1 MEAEKKSKS
10 QNGEDDVR
18 LQFPEEIAHLRET
31 NEKINLELREAQ
43 RSVEQLEEEQRELQ
57 QYMVDHHGEGDA
69 KEMFQ
74 TERIMRDIDTAGS
87 SAVATLE
94 RLKKVKN
101 SPYFA
106 RIDFRPEDG
115 QPVVYYIGLY
125 AFRHERKLLI
135 IDWRSP
141 VGSMFYDYETGPAF
155 YTTPATLESP
165 EKKVEGELVL
175 KRQFKIKGGELEYAF
190 DSSQNIQDDILQQEL
205 AHTSDEK
212 MKSIIST
219 IQKEQNQIIR
229 DEKADVMIIQGVA
242 GSGKTSI
249 ALHRVAFLLYR
260 FRDTIKAQN
269 VTIISPNKVFGDYI
283 SSVLPELGEEP
294 IFEASLEDL
303 ALIQIEDGVDFVGD
317 KNPLEFNDPAW
328 TQRVRFK
335 GTAEFVK
342 LMDGFIEK
350 MPETIFQVRDFVFGE
365 FSVPAQWIQDR
376 VNTYKRFPML
386 KKLEQVADDIHSRL
400 ENEFLREEKPPHRT
414 RIFQALRGMLRCKTT
429 LQAYKEFYRQI
440 GRPKLYVPVKK
451 GVLEWNDVFPFL
463 YLQSYF
469 SGVQESRLIKHLVID
484 EMQDYTPI
492 QYALLNRLFQ
502 CPKTILGDFGQSI
515 NPNCQYTL
523 EELHSLYEGSKLMRL
538 EKSYRSTYEI
548 IHFAKKI
555 ARAQDFEAMERHGE
569 SPALI
574 VSESEE
580 KELEQL
586 AELIR
591 KFHSGEYNA
600 LGIITR
606 TNPEAQ
612 ALYDRLTELGAEV
625 NLILPDSKSFHNGAT
640 VLSIQMSKGLEFD
653 EVIVPFANTETY
665 HTDFDR
671 NLLYVACTRAMHKL
685 TLTCAGEPTG
695 LVEGCGLKAEVV

>member
-1 MEAEKKSKS
+1 MEKETLIAKETV
-10 QNGEDDVR
+10 E
-18 LQFPEEIAHLRET
+18 LQFPEEAAHLRET
-31 NEKINLELREAQ
+31 AGKIDAALREAE

-57 QYMVDHHGEGDA
+57 QYMADHHGEGDA

-87 SAVATLE
+87 SAVAALN

-106 RIDFRPEDG
+106 RIDFRPEG
-115 QPVVYYIGLY
+115 GAPASYYIGLY

-141 VGSMFYDYETGPAF
+141 VGSMFYDFETGPAH

-165 EKKVEGELVL
+165 EEQVEGELVL
-175 KRQFKIKGGELEYAF
+175 KRQFRIKNGVLEFAF

-269 VTIISPNKVFGDYI
+269 VTIISPNKVFGNYI

-303 ALIQIEDGVDFVGD
+303 ALVQIEDGVDFVGD
-317 KNPLEFNDPAW
+317 RNPLETEDPAW
-328 TQRVRFK
+328 TRRVRFK

-342 LMDGFIEK
+342 QMDEFIESLPK
-350 MPETIFQVRDFVFGE
+350 TAFHAGDFVFGE
-365 FSVPAQWIQDR
+365 FSVPARWIQER
-376 VNTYKRFPML
+376 VDTYKRFPLL
-386 KKLEQVADDIHSRL
+386 KRLEQVADDIHSRL
-400 ENEFLREEKPPHRT
+400 ENEFLRDEQPPHRNV
-414 RIFQALRGMLRCKTT
+414 IFQALRKMLVWKTS
-429 LQAYKEFYRQI
+429 LQAYKGFYAWI
-440 GRPKLYVPVKK
+440 GEARMYKPVKK
-451 GVLEWNDVFPFL
+451 GVLEWNDVYPFL

-484 EMQDYTPI
+484 EMQDYTPV
-492 QYALLNRLFQ
+492 QYAVLNRLFQ

-515 NPNCQYTL
+515 DPNCQYTL
-523 EELHSLYEGSKLMRL
+523 EELHELYEGSKLMRL
-538 EKSYRSTYEI
+538 EKSYRSTWEI

-555 ARAQDFEAMERHGE
+555 ARAQDFQAMERHGE
-569 SPALI
+569 EPKLLAFDG
-574 VSESEE
+574 ERQ
-580 KELEQL
+580 ELEGIL
-586 AELIR
+586 SLIGE
-591 KFHSGEYNA
+591 FQESGYNA
-600 LGIITR
+600 LGILTR
-606 TNPEAQ
+606 TNPEAKV
-612 ALYDRLTELGAEV
+612 LYGKLKERGAELE
-625 NLILPDSKSFHNGAT
+625 LITPESKAFHNG
-640 VLSIQMSKGLEFD
+640 VSVMSVQMSKGLEFD
-653 EVIVPFANTETY
+653 QVIVPSAGENVY
-665 HTDFDR
+665 RGAFDR

-685 TLTCAGEPTG
+685 TLTCAGKPSALLEEA
-695 LVEGCGLKAEVV
+695 LR

>member
-1 MEAEKKSKS
+1 METEK
-10 QNGEDDVR
+10 NVAADPFA
-18 LQFPEEIAHLRET
+18 QFPGEREHLRE
-31 NEKINLELREAQ
+31 INGMIDRELENAQ
-43 RSVEQLEEEQRELQ
+43 NAVEQLEEEQRELQ
-57 QYMVDHHGEGDA
+57 QYMIDQRGQGGAMD
-69 KEMFQ
+69 MFQ
-74 TERIMRDIDTAGS
+74 NERMMRDIENTGS
-87 SAVATLE
+87 SAVAELD

-106 RIDFRPEDG
+106 RIDFDPNGGDRLS
-115 QPVVYYIGLY
+115 YYIGLY
-125 AFRHERKLLI
+125 AFRHEKKLHI

-141 VGSMFYDYETGPAF
+141 VGSMFYDFDTGPAF
-155 YTTPATLESP
+155 YVTPQTLEAP
-165 EKKVEGELVL
+165 AEKIEGEMVL
-175 KRQFKIKGGELEYAF
+175 RRQFKIKGGELEYAF

-219 IQKEQNQIIR
+219 IQKEQNRIIR
-229 DEKADVMIIQGVA
+229 DENAKVMIIQGVA

-294 IFEASLEDL
+294 IFEASMEEL

-317 KNPLEFNDPAW
+317 KNPLEYDDSAW

-335 GTAEFVK
+335 GTAEFVR
-342 LMDGFIEK
+342 LMDEFIEK
-350 MPETIFQVRDFVFGE
+350 MSDTILNVEDFNFGE
-365 FSVPAQWIQDR
+365 FSVPAQWIRER
-376 VNTYKRFPML
+376 VGIYKRFPML

-400 ENEFLREEKPPHRT
+400 ENEFLREEKPPNRT
-414 RIFQALRGMLRCKTT
+414 RIYQSLRKMLRCKTT
-429 LQAYKEFYRQI
+429 LQAYREFYRQI
-440 GRPKLYVPVKK
+440 GQSKMYKPVQK

-469 SGVQESRLIKHLVID
+469 TGVQESHLIKHLVID

-492 QYALLNRLFQ
+492 QYALLNRMFK

-523 EELHSLYEGSKLMRL
+523 DELYALYEGSKLMRL

-548 IHFAKKI
+548 IHFAKNI
-555 ARAQDFEAMERHGE
+555 AGADDFEAMERHGDE
-569 SPALI
+569 PHLF
-574 VSESEE
+574 VFEDERG
-580 KELEQL
+580 ELEKL
-586 AELIR
+586 AETVR
-591 KFHSGEYNA
+591 EFHAGKYNA
-600 LGIITR
+600 MAILTR

-612 ALYDRLTELGAEV
+612 QLYDKLCELGADV
-625 NLILPDSKSFHNGAT
+625 NLITPESKSFSSGAT
-640 VLSIQMSKGLEFD
+640 VMSIQMSKGLEFD
-653 EVIVPFANTETY
+653 RVVIPCASAEKYATE
-665 HTDFDR
+665 FDR
-671 NLLYVACTRAMHKL
+671 NMLYVACTRAMHKL
-685 TLTCAGEPTG
+685 DLTCVGTPNEYVKNA
-695 LVEGCGLKAEVV
+695 LKRNAV